1 MVNKTVIMI
10 NGKKFSKRN
19 FLNIKSLLCSN
30 YFMSKLSLLIWL
42 TNFLQ
47 YDENNIQMKE
57 DFNKFLNIKNQ
68 NITLGSKIN
77 TYISEKYFILNL

>member
-1 MVNKTVIMI
+1 
-10 NGKKFSKRN
+10 
-19 FLNIKSLLCSN
+19 
-30 YFMSKLSLLIWL
+30 MSKLSLLIGL

-68 NITLGSKIN
+68 NITLGSNLN
-77 TYISEKYFILNL
+77 TYISEKSFYPKFIADIFEAMVGAINHY